1 MLKQEWKNIFHQ
13 TWMKIVLIAIILIPS
28 LYACIFLGSMWDPY
42 GNTGNIPV
50 ALVNQDQPVTY
61 GNQTLEVGKELVEN
75 LNENQSMDFQTV
87 DEQEAQEGLKNG
99 KYYMII
105 HIPEDFSQNAT
116 TLLDQ
121 QPQKM
126 KLQYTTNP
134 GSNYIA
140 SKMDD
145 SAIEKIKTEV
155 SQTVTKTYA
164 QTIFEQVS
172 TLTDGLKEAND
183 GTTQMV
189 NGAEQLVDGNQLI
202 SDNLKVLANSS
213 LTFEDGAHTLTEG
226 LEDYTDGVLT
236 VHQGVYTLK
245 TGLDTLSQST
255 QPLYDGTQQLS
266 KGSVSLN
273 QGLQQYTNGVE
284 QAYQG
289 AKQLTENQ
297 TQLNQGMDAFDQG
310 VSQLIEGNAQVCQG
324 LTQLN
329 QTLANSLSSANVEK
343 MTAASQANDSLNQA
357 TTLMN
362 QILSKDPSIAKNW
375 MNNPLSLDQ
384 AKIIVLDNQN
394 AQYLLTHYSYSDLVK
409 TVTSGNQ
416 EAINQLSTGLTQ
428 VYENTQK
435 LETGSQKIQTNLESL
450 NTSFEETL
458 MPGFQSYMN
467 GVTQIHEGLKQ
478 LENQNQVLLKGSQQM
493 VDGLSTL
500 TNQTPDLINGI
511 QQLDQGAKT
520 LYAGTSQIVSNNE
533 TLMDGSAQLSQG
545 STQIKDGAWQ
555 LSDGSQTLT
564 TGLETLQEGLQ
575 TLDESLAKGVEKAS
589 LDVGEQTFE
598 MMSTPVETSH
608 QEISVVENNG
618 HAMAPYMMSV
628 ALYVAALAWTL
639 MYPIRKG
646 IEKASSPFRY
656 WLSKASVMYSVST
669 IAAIV
674 LITSLRWICGFEPQ
688 QLFMTYIFAIIV
700 SGAFMSLVMLLSL
713 TTGYIGEF
721 LLLVF
726 MIINLGGSAGT
737 YPLETSSVFYQVIH
751 PFVPYTYS
759 VDGFR
764 KVISMSNATITTEMI
779 VFVEILI
786 ICSLL
791 TILYYRYKNKE
802 EHHLIPQAFE
812 KVNE

>member
-255 QPLYDGTQQLS
+255 QPLYDGTQ
-266 KGSVSLN
+266 
-273 QGLQQYTNGVE
+273 
-284 QAYQG
+284 
-289 AKQLTENQ
+289 
-297 TQLNQGMDAFDQG
+297 
-310 VSQLIEGNAQVCQG
+310 
-324 LTQLN
+324 
-329 QTLANSLSSANVEK
+329 
-343 MTAASQANDSLNQA
+343 A
-357 TTLMN
+357 T
-362 QILSKDPSIAKNW
+362 
-375 MNNPLSLDQ
+375 
-384 AKIIVLDNQN
+384 
-394 AQYLLTHYSYSDLVK
+394 Y
-409 TVTSGNQ
+409 
-416 EAINQLSTGLTQ
+416 
-428 VYENTQK
+428 
-435 LETGSQKIQTNLESL
+435 
-450 NTSFEETL
+450 
-458 MPGFQSYMN
+458 
-467 GVTQIHEGLKQ
+467 
-478 LENQNQVLLKGSQQM
+478 
-493 VDGLSTL
+493 
-500 TNQTPDLINGI
+500 
-511 QQLDQGAKT
+511 
-520 LYAGTSQIVSNNE
+520 
-533 TLMDGSAQLSQG
+533 
-545 STQIKDGAWQ
+545 
-555 LSDGSQTLT
+555 
-564 TGLETLQEGLQ
+564 
-575 TLDESLAKGVEKAS
+575 
-589 LDVGEQTFE
+589 
-598 MMSTPVETSH
+598 
-608 QEISVVENNG
+608 
-618 HAMAPYMMSV
+618 
-628 ALYVAALAWTL
+628 
-639 MYPIRKG
+639 
-646 IEKASSPFRY
+646 
-656 WLSKASVMYSVST
+656 
-669 IAAIV
+669 
-674 LITSLRWICGFEPQ
+674 
-688 QLFMTYIFAIIV
+688 
-700 SGAFMSLVMLLSL
+700 
-713 TTGYIGEF
+713 
-721 LLLVF
+721 
-726 MIINLGGSAGT
+726 
-737 YPLETSSVFYQVIH
+737 
-751 PFVPYTYS
+751 
-759 VDGFR
+759 
-764 KVISMSNATITTEMI
+764 
-779 VFVEILI
+779 
-786 ICSLL
+786 
-791 TILYYRYKNKE
+791 
-802 EHHLIPQAFE
+802 
-812 KVNE
+812 